1 MLFNSLEFIL
11 FFTLFF
17 FLYWF
22 VFKQN
27 VKIQNILI
35 LLASYVFMAWWDL
48 RFLMILISSSFINY
62 LLGIYISKA
71 EDHEKRQRLL
81 LWLGLIHGIGSLL
94 FFKYCNFFI
103 QSLVSSFEAAG
114 VHLNIHTLTII
125 LPLGISFYTFK
136 AMSYLMDVESGKTK
150 PVTDWVIFFSY
161 MSFFPNSLSGP
172 IDKARDFV
180 PQMEKKRV
188 FDYAK
193 AADGLRQIIWGLFK
207 KVVIADNCSGIT
219 TLIFNDHHLYPSSTL
234 VLGAFL
240 YTIEIYADFSGYSD
254 MAVGIARLIGFNI
267 MNNFK
272 FPFFAQNIA
281 EFWQKWH
288 ISLTAWMTEY
298 VFTPLSF
305 IFRTY
310 GKMGAIIAIIINF
323 ILVGLWHG
331 ANWTFVV
338 YGFLHGCYFIPLI
351 LMGKVNTNKTIA
363 KDSKLPTLKEF
374 FNMVGV
380 FIIVML
386 TLILFNS
393 HSLADAFDYYRRVF
407 SLSFFSTPILPPGI
421 RSIKLILTLFF
432 ILIMFAIDWK
442 GREQPYAIAN
452 LGQKWYAPVRW
463 TMYYVLIFLIFYFS
477 GTEQQFI
484 YFQF

>member
-1 MLFNSLEFIL
+1 
-11 FFTLFF
+11 
-17 FLYWF
+17 
-22 VFKQN
+22 
-27 VKIQNILI
+27 
-35 LLASYVFMAWWDL
+35 
-48 RFLMILISSSFINY
+48 
-62 LLGIYISKA
+62 
-71 EDHEKRQRLL
+71 
-81 LWLGLIHGIGSLL
+81 
-94 FFKYCNFFI
+94 
-103 QSLVSSFEAAG
+103 
-114 VHLNIHTLTII
+114 
-125 LPLGISFYTFK
+125 
-136 AMSYLMDVESGKTK
+136 
-150 PVTDWVIFFSY
+150 
-161 MSFFPNSLSGP
+161 
-172 IDKARDFV
+172 
-180 PQMEKKRV
+180 
-188 FDYAK
+188 
-193 AADGLRQIIWGLFK
+193 
-207 KVVIADNCSGIT
+207 
-219 TLIFNDHHLYPSSTL
+219 
-234 VLGAFL
+234 L

-323 ILVGLWHG
+323 VLVGLWHG

-351 LMGKVNTNKTIA
+351 LMGKVNANKAIA
-363 KDSKLPTLKEF
+363 KDSKLPTFKEF
-374 FNMVGV
+374 INMAGV

-393 HSLADAFDYYRRVF
+393 HSLADAFDYYKRVF
-407 SLSFFSTPILPPGI
+407 SVSFFSTPVLPSGI
-421 RSIKLILTLFF
+421 RNIKLILTLAF
-432 ILIMFAIDWK
+432 ISIMFVIDWK
-442 GREQPYAIAN
+442 GREQSYAIAN
-452 LGQKWYAPVRW
+452 LGLKWYAPLRW
-463 TMYYVLIFLIFYFS
+463 AMYYILIFLILYFS